1 MKASKHEAEFG
12 LSPSKWED
20 MFRRAKVQVEALD
33 AAKSER
39 ARATLLGSFLSQNIG
54 REVPIEVKGRTGKA
68 RLLAVDAGK
77 KQRRYWFEITWDE
90 ERPADVRQEPV
101 PDTKPITPTR
111 NGAAEPPALRPQPKE
126 ASVDQPAASGTIAT
140 DPGASGAG
148 NEEDWS

>member
-12 LSPSKWED
+12 LFPSEWED
-20 MFRRAKVQVEALD
+20 LFRRAKVQVEALD
-33 AAKSER
+33 AARSER

-90 ERPADVRQEPV
+90 EQPADVRQEPV
-101 PDTKPITPTR
+101 PDAEPITPTR
-111 NGAAEPPALRPQPKE
+111 NGAADPPARRPRAEGRANQPVS
-126 ASVDQPAASGTIAT
+126 AAASRPR
-140 DPGASGAG
+140 PGASGAG

>member
-33 AAKSER
+33 AARSER

-90 ERPADVRQEPV
+90 EQPADVRQEPV
-101 PDTKPITPTR
+101 PDAEPITPTR
-111 NGAAEPPALRPQPKE
+111 NGAADPPARRPRPRE

-140 DPGASGAG
+140 DPGASGTG

>member
-1 MKASKHEAEFG
+1 MKESKYDKTFG
-12 LSPSKWED
+12 LPPSKWED
-20 MFRRAKVQVEALD
+20 IFRRAKVQVEALD
-33 AAKSER
+33 AARSER
-39 ARATLLGSFLSQNIG
+39 ARATLLGNFLSQNID
-54 REVPIEVKGRTGKA
+54 REVPIEIKDRTGKA

-77 KQRRYWFEITWDE
+77 NQRRYWFEITWDE

-126 ASVDQPAASGTIAT
+126 ASVDQPVASATIAT
-140 DPGASGAG
+140 DPGASWAG